1 MKYIIMCGG
10 KYPQWDPPKWLQI
23 INNEPIV
30 GRTIRLLQENGIRDI
45 AISGTDKRL
54 KKLGVPVLKHDNPY
68 NNEDIEHS
76 YWVDAFYPMDDPVCY
91 LMGDVVFSPEAI
103 RTIIDYKVED
113 VMFFASSE
121 PAHNRGYIKDW
132 CEPFAFKVM
141 DTQYFR
147 KCINI
152 TKEYQDQG
160 IFTRAPIAWELWQVI
175 RNTRLNHIVVNYCA
189 INDYT
194 CDVDSVSDLLKIAQI
209 LQDIE

>member
-10 KYPQWDPPKWLQI
+10 KYPHWNTPRWLQL
-23 INNEPIV
+23 INNEPII
-30 GRTIRLLQENGIRDI
+30 GRTIRLLHENGIRDI
-45 AISGTDKRL
+45 SISGTDPRL
-54 KKLGVPVLKHDNPY
+54 KELGVPVLKHKNSYSTQDPC
-68 NNEDIEHS
+68 S
-76 YWVDAFYPMDDPVCY
+76 YWVDAFYPTDEPVCY
-91 LMGDVVFSPEAI
+91 LMGDVVYSPEAI

>member
-10 KYPQWDPPKWLQI
+10 IYAQWDPPKWLQL
-23 INNEPIV
+23 INGEEIAA
-30 GRTIRLLQENGIRDI
+30 RTIRLLREHGIEDI
-45 AISGTDKRL
+45 AISGQDPRL
-54 KKLGVPVLKHDNPY
+54 YALGVPVLKHHNPY
-68 NNEDIEHS
+68 TNQDIQHS

-91 LMGDVVFSPEAI
+91 LMGDVVFSPAAI
-103 RTIIDYKVED
+103 KTIIDYPVQD

-121 PAHNRGYIKDW
+121 PAHNKGYIKDY
-132 CEPFAFKVM
+132 CEPFAFKVK
-141 DTQYFR
+141 DTEYFR

-160 IFTRAPIAWELWQVI
+160 LFRRLPIAWELWQVV
-175 RNTRLNHIVVNYCA
+175 RNTQLNHIVVNYCA

-194 CDVDSVSDLLKIAQI
+194 CDVDSASDLLKIAQI

>member
-10 KYPQWDPPKWLQI
+10 KYSQWDPPKWLQL
-23 INNEPIV
+23 INNEPIA

-45 AISGTDKRL
+45 AISGQDPRL
-54 KKLGVPVLKHDNPY
+54 SALGVPVLKHDNPWI
-68 NNEDIEHS
+68 NSDAARC

-194 CDVDSVSDLLKIAQI
+194 CDVDSVSDLLKIAQM